1 MYLKDRDIYK
11 RGDTCPPHF
20 GKRFDFFF
28 CLLFLGLSQASGFS
42 CATAVE
48 FKEIASYV
56 SESRARASRVSRP
69 WVAVLPY
76 PGLGQ

>member
-1 MYLKDRDIYK
+1 MKDWGIYK
-11 RGDTCPPHF
+11 LGDTCAPRF
-20 GKRFDFFF
+20 AKRCFDFFLSF
-28 CLLFLGLSQASGFS
+28 WGLSRASGLS

-56 SESRARASRVSRP
+56 SESRARASQVSRS
-69 WVAVLPY
+69 WVGILPY